1 MLLSELELII
11 DVVCSSQRHSS
22 VELLPNEEENFW
34 IKVSW
39 LEQVLESLLDCIE
52 VSDELDSTNKLELLE
67 FDELCGIEEL
77 LDAATVMTKLFKQL
91 LDIDDDPL

>member
-1 MLLSELELII
+1 LLG
-11 DVVCSSQRHSS
+11 
-22 VELLPNEEENFW
+22 
-34 IKVSW
+34 
-39 LEQVLESLLDCIE
+39 CIE